1 MTTQNPLQILQAFSP
16 SAQGI
21 TSAAQAGTN
30 ILTSGLQQDLL
41 RSQTQGQQLINQS
54 AVDTQAAQQ
63 QKLTSD
69 TNIQNTANNLLR
81 LNTAL
86 DQGADAN
93 QVATLLQQNI
103 LRAQEQGGDGADS
116 MEALQALQTG
126 GLDAVRNLAGQATA
140 VFQQQGFLRTPK
152 FEQVDTST
160 GIGAFNPNTG
170 RISVADGAPITT
182 AQWKAQQEERFDKIA
197 EDSKLIKDKQT
208 QSDNL
213 RGEVNKLATELQ
225 FKDTFAAFNRIQATN
240 DGTAGG
246 DLALIF
252 NFMKMLDPGSVVRE
266 SEFATAAGAASV
278 PERLKGA
285 YNRVITGERLTTAQ
299 RNNFTDQ
306 ASKIFSKA
314 KTGFEA
320 TVKPILN
327 IGKSRDLTRDDILG
341 EGFFESF
348 TVTDD
353 NVQAQQPVVTPTVQ
367 AQPLVSAGGVS
378 FTIE

>member
-1 MTTQNPLQILQAFSP
+1 MTMNNPLATLQAFSP
-16 SAQGI
+16 TAQGI

-41 RSQTQGQQLINQS
+41 RSQTQGVDFANQQAI
-54 AVDTQAAQQ
+54 DTQAAQQ
-63 QKLTSD
+63 QKLASQA
-69 TNIQNTANNLLR
+69 NIQNTANNLTR

-93 QVATLLQQNI
+93 QIATLLQQNI
-103 LRAQEQGGDGADS
+103 SRAQAQGDDGVDS
-116 MEALQALQTG
+116 QEALRVLQTG
-126 GLDAVRNLAGQATA
+126 GLDALKNLAGQTTA
-140 VFQQQGFLRTPK
+140 VFREQGFLTAPEFK
-152 FEQVDTST
+152 VTETAE
-160 GIGAFNPNTG
+160 GIGFFNPTTG
-170 RISVADGAPITT
+170 KITVPGGAPITT
-182 AQWKAQQEERFDKIA
+182 AQFKANQEERFDKIA
-197 EDSKLIKDKQT
+197 DDAKLIKDKQT

-225 FKDTFAAFNRIQATN
+225 FKDTFSAFNRIQATN

-278 PERLKGA
+278 PDRLRGA
-285 YNRVITGERLTTAQ
+285 YNRVITGERLTTGQ
-299 RNNFTDQ
+299 RDNFTDQ
-306 ASKIFSKA
+306 ASKIFDKA

-327 IGKSRDLTRDDILG
+327 IGKSRGLNRDDILG

-353 NVQAQQPVVTPTVQ
+353 GVQVEQTTGGISSQ
-367 AQPLVSAGGVS
+367 AADDFLTSLGL
-378 FTIE
+378 